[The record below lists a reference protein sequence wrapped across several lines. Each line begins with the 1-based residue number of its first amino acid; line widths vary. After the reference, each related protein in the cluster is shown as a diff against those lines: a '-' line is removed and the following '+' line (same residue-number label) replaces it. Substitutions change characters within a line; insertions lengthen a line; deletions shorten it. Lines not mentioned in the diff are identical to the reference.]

1 MLLLWLVVL
10 VLGVAYLAHRRTPPA
25 PALGISAAYLILMGV
40 FSHAPGWLLLVF
52 WLLWLAVALPL
63 ALPDLRRRVLSGP
76 LFAWFQKVLPPM
88 SDTER
93 EAIEAGTVWWDG
105 ELFSGRPDW
114 QKLLDYPKAQLTE
127 EEQAFVDGPTEELC
141 AMVSDWDIG
150 QRMDLPEEA
159 WAFIKQHGFFG
170 LIIPKEYG
178 GKGFSAFAHSQV
190 VMKLATRSGDLASTV
205 MVPNSLGPAELLL
218 HYGTDE
224 QRQRY
229 LPSLAKGDDIPCF
242 ALTGPYAGSDAGGM
256 TDVGIVCK
264 GEWEGRE
271 VLGLRLTWEKRYITL
286 GPVATLLGLAFKCH
300 DPDHLLGDEEDLGI
314 TLALIP
320 TDTPGVE
327 IGRRHVPLG
336 AAFMNGPNS
345 GKDVF
350 VPLEYIIG
358 GQEMIGKGWMMLMNC
373 LSVGRSISLPAV
385 GTSAG
390 KASSYVSGR
399 YAQVRE
405 QFNVP
410 IAAFEGIQEALAR
423 IGGNAWLM
431 DSARILTA
439 NAVDLGEKPSVL
451 SAILKYHLTERGREC
466 IAHAMDIHGGKGI
479 IMGPNNYLGRSWQGA
494 PIFITVE
501 GANILSRNL
510 MIFGQGAIRC
520 HPYVLK
526 EMELAQREDKDQAA
540 REFDAL
546 LVKHIGFAVGNA
558 ASSFLLSLSCGHLGN
573 APGDRISRP
582 YFRALNRLAAS
593 FALLADFSMMLLG
606 GELKRKERLRASRRC
621 PQLSLPGLGGAQ
633 ALPRPGQ
640 PGLPA
645 SAAALGHGGKPRQGR
660 GGAGGPAEQLPQPL
674 LRLRAEGPGTAVRP
688 PAQRAG
694 RRTGRRDRGNP
705 RPSGRRPGV
714 AGDPRWRVPA
724 EGPAGPG
731 RCPRPR
737 LRRGTR
743 KRRAG
748 ENPAQGDQGRQG
760 PAASG
765 AEPDRC
771 RRRRRRAERRAGA
784 GPAPGRSGTA
794 QGDRRRRLRQGGTAT
809 GRRQDPLTL
818 RGKATVATDK
828 GAFRRLCRLHPPK
841 PGRLARIDGHIP
853 DVREAIM
860 LKLFAT
866 GLAASFLLLPPAQAA
881 PPAPYGVQPHQ
892 QAVQRAGEQRQRQL
906 QEQRQ
911 RFDEQR
917 LQLQQDQ
924 LQRQQ
929 QNLQRQR
936 QQRQMQDNLIR
947 QQQLDQQRWRLE
959 QDQRRLDSERRQLEN
974 RRRQSQSPAIR

>member
-606 GELKRKERLRASRRC
+606 GELKRKERLSARLGDVLSYLYLGSAALKRYHDLGNPDYLHPLLRWAMEENLGKAEAALEDLLNNFPSRFFGCALKVLVLPFGRRHKGPGDELDAEIAEILGRPDDDPALQAILAGAFLPKD
-621 PQLSLPGLGGAQ
+621 PQDPVGALAHAFDAVRESAALEKALHKAIKEGRVQPQAGQNPIDAGAAAGVLSAEQAQ
-633 ALPRPGQ
+633 ALHQ
-640 PGLPA
+640 A
-645 SAAALGHGGKPRQGR
+645 EAA
-660 GGAGGPAEQLPQPL
+660 
-674 LRLRAEGPGTAVRP
+674 
-688 PAQRAG
+688 
-694 RRTGRRDRGNP
+694 RRK
-705 RPSGRRPGV
+705 V
-714 AGDPRWRVPA
+714 
-724 EGPAGPG
+724 
-731 RCPRPR
+731 
-737 LRRGTR
+737 
-743 KRRAG
+743 
-748 ENPAQGDQGRQG
+748 
-760 PAASG
+760 
-765 AEPDRC
+765 
-771 RRRRRRAERRAGA
+771 
-784 GPAPGRSGTA
+784 
-794 QGDRRRRLRQGGTAT
+794 
-809 GRRQDPLTL
+809 
-818 RGKATVATDK
+818 
-828 GAFRRLCRLHPPK
+828 
-841 PGRLARIDGHIP
+841 IDV
-853 DVREAIM
+853 DD
-860 LKLFAT
+860 FAK
-866 GLAASFLLLPPAQAA
+866 
-881 PPAPYGVQPHQ
+881 
-892 QAVQRAGEQRQRQL
+892 E
-906 QEQRQ
+906 E
-911 RFDEQR
+911 
-917 LQLQQDQ
+917 LQLADG
-924 LQRQQ
+924 R
-929 QNLQRQR
+929 
-936 QQRQMQDNLIR
+936 IR
-947 QQQLDQQRWRLE
+947 
-959 QDQRRLDSERRQLEN
+959 
-974 RRRQSQSPAIR
+974 